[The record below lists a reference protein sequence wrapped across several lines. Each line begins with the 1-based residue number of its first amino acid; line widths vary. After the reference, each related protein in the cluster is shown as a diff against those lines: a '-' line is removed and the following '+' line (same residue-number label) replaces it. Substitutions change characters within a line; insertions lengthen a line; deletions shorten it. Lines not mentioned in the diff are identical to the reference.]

1 MILGVIFKAC
11 TLAAD
16 KVGNAVLLNHST
28 YGVSCETS
36 WNIHTIMNYIEGN
49 SNNISSPDTNHNVK
63 NCHYQ
68 LVGVSCSDVI
78 GL

>member
-36 WNIHTIMNYIEGN
+36 WNIHTIIKYITGKKN
-49 SNNISSPDTNHNVK
+49 HLSFPDTSHHVK
-63 NCHYQ
+63 N
-68 LVGVSCSDVI
+68 
-78 GL
+78 